1 MGPVIRAAALTVRP
15 WPNGLGVTRDV
26 AGQGQHGAQFDWLI
40 SIADLT
46 VSAAFS
52 HFPDCGRVF
61 TLIEGR
67 DVTLTLDGRD
77 PMACQA
83 LTPAHFPGDHPAF
96 CTMGG
101 GPARAFNVFFDRRR
115 FIARVAVSTIAPS
128 HAIWTGARTVAI
140 FCVSGTLGLDDLTL
154 GAGDTVTA
162 PGAALIRAGG
172 AGAVAVSVE
181 IETLGPA

>member
-1 MGPVIRAAALTVRP
+1 MGSVIRAAALTMRP
-15 WPNGLGVTRDV
+15 WPNGLGITRDV
-26 AGQGQHGAQFDWLI
+26 AGQNQRGAQFDWLI

-52 HFPDCGRVF
+52 HFPDCDRVF
-61 TLIEGR
+61 TLIEGG
-67 DVTLTLDGRD
+67 DVTLTLDGLGT
-77 PMACQA
+77 MACQT
-83 LTPAHFPGDHPAF
+83 LTPAHFPGDHPAY

-140 FCVSGTLGLDDLTL
+140 FCVSGTLGADDLTL
-154 GAGDTVTA
+154 NAGDTVT
-162 PGAALIRAGG
+162 GTGTSLIRAAGG
-172 AGAVAVSVE
+172 AAVALVVE
-181 IETLGPA
+181 VETLGPA